1 MGEAGLLP
9 VLTRELGMMYHPTMP
24 KTKVAVTIE
33 AGLLDEVDELVLQH
47 RFANRSQAIE
57 AAVSEQ
63 LVQMRRTRL
72 AEACAL
78 LDPAEERALAEEA
91 LAADLDT
98 WPEY

>member
-1 MGEAGLLP
+1 M
-9 VLTRELGMMYHPTMP
+9 
-24 KTKVAVTIE
+24 IE
-33 AGLLDEVDELVLQH
+33 AGLLEEVDALVLEH

-63 LVQMRRTRL
+63 LIRVRRTRL

-78 LDPAEERALAEEA
+78 LDPAEERALAEED

-98 WPEY
+98 GQEY